1 MILLGK
7 IWKNLREK
15 GETPAYCCEGRAD
28 QLPAA
33 WAVDRQA
40 VRLFEKEF
48 SAGRSDSGLRA

>member
-15 GETPAYCCEGRAD
+15 EKLRPIAARGAD